1 LLRLLFQDAT
11 ETLEDRHPP
20 LEQLVII
27 LRGGGQALDREIR
40 TGGLLASERAIV
52 QVGFVT
58 SASACASVMIV
69 TPAVKRYT
77 PAKLQGRRRGDAAR
91 KDDRAYPD
99 P

>member
-58 SASACASVMIV
+58 SASTWCLCNDCYTSRQALHSCKASEEE
-69 TPAVKRYT
+69 TR
-77 PAKLQGRRRGDAAR
+77 
-91 KDDRAYPD
+91 
-99 P
+99 